1 LTSVSRSD
9 IVVFVRDNNNN
20 YRQGIGTGARMT
32 YTPRMGIVK
41 KSGWAKGLIV
51 REINESY
58 SFTGLDDKGI
68 TIVTIMTENIA
79 MTGGIVAVRDSEVT
93 WGK

>member
-1 LTSVSRSD
+1 M
-9 IVVFVRDNNNN
+9 
-20 YRQGIGTGARMT
+20 A

-41 KSGWAKGLIV
+41 KNGWAKGLLV

-58 SFTGLDDKGI
+58 SFTGLDDKRI
-68 TIVTIMTENIA
+68 TIVTIMTENHQ
-79 MTGGIVAVRDSEVT
+79 MTGGIVAVRESEVT